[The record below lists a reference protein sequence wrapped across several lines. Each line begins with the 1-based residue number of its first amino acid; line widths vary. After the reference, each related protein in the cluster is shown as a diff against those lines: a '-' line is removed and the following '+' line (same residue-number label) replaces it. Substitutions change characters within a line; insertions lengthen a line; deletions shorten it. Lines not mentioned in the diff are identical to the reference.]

1 MGNNN
6 CPGPGQPFAVRT
18 ALVMFMALVV
28 AGVAGGLFYT
38 EVQSAGLAVLTGGAT
53 FASAWR
59 FFDWLIR

>member
-1 MGNNN
+1 MANNN
-6 CPGPGQPFAVRT
+6 SPGPGQPFTVRT

-28 AGVAGGLFYT
+28 AIVAGALFYT
-38 EVQSAGLAVLTGGAT
+38 AVHAIGLAVLTGGAA